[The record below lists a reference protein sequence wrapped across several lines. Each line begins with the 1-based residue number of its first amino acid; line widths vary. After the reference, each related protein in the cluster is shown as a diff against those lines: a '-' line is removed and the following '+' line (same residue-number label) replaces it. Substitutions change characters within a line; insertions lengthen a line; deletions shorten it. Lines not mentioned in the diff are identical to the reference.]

1 MRSPIEVFSNWADTG
16 KDEGMEKNHFKP
28 VMKMINLFDT
38 NTEFTCI
45 DAGCGNGW
53 LVKYLSNINNCKK
66 AIGVDGSSKMIA
78 KAKKN
83 SDNEFYCSDLL
94 KWNPKNKVDIVFSME
109 VFYYFKKPQILIK
122 HIYDNWI
129 KNDGKLIMGIDHYY
143 ENEECHKWK
152 KQINVD
158 TMELIKIAEW
168 KNFFKKSG
176 FKNVKKYQFYP
187 KKKWKGTLVVEG
199 SKI

>member
-1 MRSPIEVFSNWADTG
+1 
-16 KDEGMEKNHFKP
+16 
-28 VMKMINLFDT
+28 MINLFDT

-53 LVKYLSNINNCKK
+53 LVKYLSKINNCKK

-94 KWNPKNKVDIVFSME
+94 EWKPKNKVDVVFSME
-109 VFYYFKKPQILIK
+109 VFYYFKKPEILIQ

-143 ENEECHKWK
+143 ENEECHEWK

-158 TMELIKIAEW
+158 TMELIKIKEW

-176 FKNVKKYQFYP
+176 FKNVKEYQFCP
-187 KKKWKGTLVVEG
+187 EKNWKGTLVIEG